1 MIDRASSAGK
11 RGGREPAEDMSER
24 SVQPCS
30 ALAEAAAI
38 RWKVLMPLSF
48 SDVSLLLCGQQAAA
62 LEEGLRA
69 QVTGELSKH
78 QRGWA
83 WQHCGLLLGGL
94 QEGKG
99 KSSAC
104 KLYTV
109 DLETEG
115 LELYDLHYCM
125 YLPGNVYKIRR
136 FDLFSRTLRTASLE
150 LKCAR

>member
-30 ALAEAAAI
+30 ALAEAATI

-83 WQHCGLLLGGL
+83 WQHRDPLLGGL

-104 KLYTV
+104 KLYTI

-115 LELYDLHYCM
+115 WSCM
-125 YLPGNVYKIRR
+125 ICIIVCISQVTCTRYADSTY
-136 FDLFSRTLRTASLE
+136 SREPYGLLV
-150 LKCAR
+150 